1 MIKEIF
7 EDQNDG
13 FQFKNEQY
21 LEEPPHGLEIYT
33 LERLVSRV
41 SFRFELK
48 KSYNLLQNNFL

>member
-1 MIKEIF
+1 MNEIY
-7 EDQNDG
+7 EDQNNG

-33 LERLVSRV
+33 LERLVIRV

-48 KSYNLLQNNFL
+48 KNKELFRL